1 VSPSESTSPSVLAF
15 SVGVWRDVRHTLN
28 RLFLLALV
36 TFPIVLALE
45 VMDDWILPSTDHLLA
60 SELRRLAFE
69 AVEAFFALP
78 YIIAVHRFIILG
90 ETTARYRLAVASPV
104 FQRFFLLSL
113 AVLLFDNAPA
123 IAEAMLPDWKTGWSL
138 IGRVAAAISLP
149 LILAISLPLIVLFP
163 AVAADGPD
171 AGWRLVVAAWGHWWR
186 IFFINVMVMAP
197 LVLIVALPV
206 VFLRGDDDAG
216 IVVTVL
222 NAITFLGFATAGAV
236 TASRIYQWIGAGNP

>member
-36 TFPIVLALE
+36 TFPIILALE
-45 VMDDWILPSTDHLLA
+45 VMDDRFLPSTDHLLA

-78 YIIAVHRFIILG
+78 YVIAVHRFIILD
-90 ETTARYRLAVASPV
+90 ETTARYRLALASPV

-113 AVLLFDNAPA
+113 AVLLLDNAPV
-123 IAEAMLPDWKTGWSL
+123 IASAMLPDWKTGWSL
-138 IGRVAAAISLP
+138 IGRAAAAISFP

-163 AVAADGPD
+163 AVAVDGPD
-171 AGWRLVVAAWGHWWR
+171 TGWRLVVAAWSHWWR
-186 IFFINVMVMAP
+186 IFLINVMVMAP
-197 LVLIVALPV
+197 LVLVVVVAV
-206 VFLRGDDDAG
+206 VFLRSDDDVG
-216 IVVTVL
+216 IVVAVL
-222 NAITFLGFATAGAV
+222 NAIAFLLFATLGAV
-236 TASRIYQWIGAGNP
+236 SASRIYQWIGAENP